1 MRAAMRKNRTDK
13 EQQGSMTVEAAL
25 FVTIFLMT
33 FLTIVS
39 FGQMT
44 MAQVVMQH
52 AINDSAMQISQ
63 YSYILTKTGVNA
75 AMAETAGQAKK
86 IRSDANEVFGAIS
99 ELSNAIDGVAD
110 GDITAADVQGL
121 IDAASG
127 SQGAMDIAVGY
138 FKNPKGLLTG
148 LLAMGKEHVEQRVAT
163 AILGHVTEGQ
173 VEAHFEAMTDDPDAW
188 LKRIGIVGGLE
199 GLDYSQS
206 TYAAGGSKDIKIV
219 VRFTVENQMFPM
231 FSFGRRQMT
240 LSASTRIW

>member
-1 MRAAMRKNRTDK
+1 MTGYRRET
-13 EQQGSMTVEAAL
+13 GSMTVEAAL
-25 FVTIFLMT
+25 FVTIFLMA
-33 FLTIVS
+33 FLTMIS

-44 MAQVVMQH
+44 MAQIVMQH

-75 AMAETAGQAKK
+75 AMEETAGQAKK
-86 IRSDANEVFGAIS
+86 IRSDADEVFGAVS
-99 ELSNAIDGVAD
+99 ELSNAIDGVAG
-110 GDITAADVQGL
+110 GDVTAEDVEGI
-121 IDAASG
+121 IDAVSNAE
-127 SQGAMDIAVGY
+127 GAVDIAAGY

-163 AILGHVTEGQ
+163 AILGRVTEGQ
-173 VEAHFEAMTDDPDAW
+173 VEAHFEAMTDQPDAW
-188 LKRIGIVGGLE
+188 LEHIGIVGGLD
-199 GLDYSQS
+199 GLDYSKS

-219 VRFTVENQMFPM
+219 VQFTVENQMFPM